1 MMQYPRVLIYGQPFN
16 DFSGGGITLS
26 GLFRRWPADKLAVV
40 SYPYMLHN
48 SSTDICTNYYQIG
61 QEELSWRFPFSKIK
75 QKYRSGKLTVRN
87 AGRVPALNDA
97 RYFRHSVSSN
107 ILTPLLK
114 WSGLVHCIS
123 SIHMSQRLKEW
134 LSEFS
139 PDIIYLQISNR
150 ESINFAKE
158 LIDYLKI
165 PSVIHMMDDWPS
177 TISARGPFR
186 AYWHRIIDRDFRSI
200 LDKTDIHLSISDAM
214 SEEYLERYGKSFV
227 PFHNP
232 IDPERFNVNFTINS
246 SENGSFRILYIGR
259 IGTANKNSL
268 LRFASFV
275 AGCDPAE
282 LNVRFDIYTKD
293 HDRQYAGKLKKMK
306 RVSVRGAVVHSEIP
320 LLLKSYDLLLLP
332 LDFTRSGLKF
342 SRLSM
347 PTKASEYMMSGTPML
362 VYAPAET
369 AISKFC
375 MKNNCGYCVSSVDRK
390 SLESSV
396 RFLYQDR
403 RYREQMGANAMKLA
417 AQLFDIKIVSRK
429 FEAMLAEMN
438 IPRTK
443 DQ

>member
-1 MMQYPRVLIYGQPFN
+1 MMQFPRVLIYGQSFN

-26 GLFRRWPADKLAVV
+26 GLFRRWPADNLAVV

-61 QEELSWRFPFSKIK
+61 QEELTWRFPFTKIK
-75 QKYRSGKLTVRN
+75 QKYRSGKLSVTN

-97 RYFRHSVSSN
+97 RRHIRHSVSSN

-123 SIHMSQRLKEW
+123 SIHLSPGLKKW

-150 ESINFAKE
+150 ESINFAIE

-186 AYWHRIIDRDFRSI
+186 AYWNRIIDSDFRSL

-214 SEEYLERYGKSFV
+214 SEEYHERYGKSFM

-232 IDPERFNVNFTINS
+232 IDPERFNINFTVNS
-246 SENGSFRILYIGR
+246 NENGSFRILYIGR
-259 IGTANKNSL
+259 IGTANKSSL

-282 LNVRFDIYTKD
+282 MNVRFDIYTKD
-293 HDRQYAGKLKKMK
+293 NDQQYARKLQKMK

-332 LDFTRSGLKF
+332 LDFTQSGLKF

-375 MKNNCGYCVSSVDRK
+375 MKNNCGYCVSSVDRET
-390 SLESSV
+390 LASSV
-396 RFLYQDR
+396 RFLYMDR
-403 RYREQMGANAMKLA
+403 SYREKMGVNAMRLA
-417 AQLFDIKIVSRK
+417 AQLFDIRIVSRK
-429 FEAMLAEMN
+429 FEETLGEIN
-438 IPRTK
+438 TPGPR
-443 DQ
+443 D